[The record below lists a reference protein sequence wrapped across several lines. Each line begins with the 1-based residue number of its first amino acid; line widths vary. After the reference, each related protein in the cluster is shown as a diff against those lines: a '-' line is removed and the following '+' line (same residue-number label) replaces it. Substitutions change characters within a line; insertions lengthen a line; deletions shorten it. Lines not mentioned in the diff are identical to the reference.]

1 MRVLF
6 ATTANAGHFRPLVP
20 FAEACLA
27 AGHDVLVAGQ
37 AGAAPAARRAGLSFR
52 PIAEPN
58 DEALARFRA
67 GQAGLSATQAMGRA
81 LTDLYIGLY
90 AGAALEDM
98 LAVVEEWRPDV
109 VVRESAEFSALI
121 AAQRLGVPHARVGIG
136 LSTQLE
142 TKMLALAGPA
152 LDELAATVGVSPG
165 LAGHAARS
173 LCLTVAPASLDGTAA
188 PDTEQVRRFRP
199 TSAGPAGSP
208 PKGWGDPA
216 APLVYL
222 SFGTEVPSP
231 ERDYFPGVYRA
242 AVDAL
247 QGTGARV
254 LVTVGDQRDPA
265 DLGPLPAAVRVERW
279 VSQAE
284 LMPHTAVMVGA
295 RRLGLGAQR
304 AGRRRSHGPGALLRR
319 PALQRGSLGRARRRH
334 CAW

>member
-27 AGHDVLVAGQ
+27 AGHDVLVAGK

-67 GQAGLSATQAMGRA
+67 GQAGLSATLAMGRA

-136 LSTQLE
+136 LF
-142 TKMLALAGPA
+142 
-152 LDELAATVGVSPG
+152 
-165 LAGHAARS
+165 HAAR
-173 LCLTVAPASLDGTAA
+173 DQ
-188 PDTEQVRRFRP
+188 D
-199 TSAGPAGSP
+199 AGAGGS
-208 PKGWGDPA
+208 
-216 APLVYL
+216 
-222 SFGTEVPSP
+222 
-231 ERDYFPGVYRA
+231 
-242 AVDAL
+242 
-247 QGTGARV
+247 
-254 LVTVGDQRDPA
+254 
-265 DLGPLPAAVRVERW
+265 
-279 VSQAE
+279 
-284 LMPHTAVMVGA
+284 GA
-295 RRLGLGAQR
+295 RRACCHGRSQPRSGGPCRSVALSHRGPR
-304 AGRRRSHGPGALLRR
+304 VAGRHR
-319 PALQRGSLGRARRRH
+319 
-334 CAW
+334 CA